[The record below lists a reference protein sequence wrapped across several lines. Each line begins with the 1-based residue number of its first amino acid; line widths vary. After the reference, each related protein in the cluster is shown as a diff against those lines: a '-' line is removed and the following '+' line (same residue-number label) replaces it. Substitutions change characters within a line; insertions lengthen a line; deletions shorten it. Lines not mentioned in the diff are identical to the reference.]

1 MVIYTTMKTTQLEI
15 IENLKSLNLE
25 LERMLNNF
33 PLSAEDN
40 DFLNEIS
47 AKLGNTGQMIV
58 DIGMKILQGGE

>member
-33 PLSAEDN
+33 YRTDSDLHAAPDTVSDVL
-40 DFLNEIS
+40 
-47 AKLGNTGQMIV
+47 
-58 DIGMKILQGGE
+58 